1 MLKEKTQN
9 MSTSSL
15 RINILSQIFMR
26 EMMTSE
32 RIVTMIVTTQIEKT
46 MKTMTI
52 PPLTVLKIMKVA
64 SMTMTWTMERKNQ
77 IRWSRMRKKELSR
90 SITENNSLTRLLMSI
105 LKQIN

>member
-1 MLKEKTQN
+1 MKEKTQN

-26 EMMTSE
+26 EMTTSE
-32 RIVTMIVTTQIEKT
+32 RIVTMIVLTQIEKT

-52 PPLTVLKIMKVA
+52 PPLTVLKIMKVV

-77 IRWSRMRKKELSR
+77 MRWSLMRKKELFR
-90 SITENNSLTRLLMSI
+90 SITENNSLTRFLRGTI
-105 LKQIN
+105 QAN